1 MNYVFL
7 GGSGRSGTSFV
18 QKLLILHSEIH
29 GGPEFDFLPRFM
41 QVFSQMK
48 QPQQLQRQ
56 AFFYDEN
63 FLRQQWQD
71 FTASFLKNKITD
83 LQNISYIS
91 EKTPDN
97 IFAAQQLLDL
107 MPKAKFV
114 YIYRDGRD
122 VLNSFMNVKKRYKEA
137 NKSTK
142 HLNFLKLCLKWND
155 CNRHYYALAENEAY
169 KNRVHAVKYEYLL
182 ENPKEA
188 LQELMDFLG
197 LKVEQEQFNPSQY
210 SMQDHQFSADNIWYT
225 ETMYKQNFNTSN
237 IGKWQTEMSF
247 RHKIIG
253 SIAMSPY
260 LKAHN
265 YAVSNGYFSL
275 HKISKPFFEIAKK
288 VLKPLLK

>member
-18 QKLLILHSEIH
+18 QKLLILHSQIH

-48 QPQQLQRQ
+48 QPTQLQRQ
-56 AFFYDEN
+56 AFFYDEA
-63 FLRQQWQD
+63 FLQQQWQE
-71 FTASFLKNKITD
+71 FTAAFLENKIND
-83 LQNISYIS
+83 IKNISYVS

-107 MPKAKFV
+107 MPEAKFV

-155 CNRHYYALAENEAY
+155 CNRHYYALAESEAY
-169 KNRVHAVKYEYLL
+169 KDRIFAVKYEYLL

-188 LQELMDFLG
+188 VQNLMDFIG
-197 LKVEQEQFNPSQY
+197 LKVEKEQFNPSQY
-210 SMQDHQFSADNIWYT
+210 SMKDHQFSADNIWYT
-225 ETMYKQNFNTSN
+225 EDMYKQNFNTSN
-237 IGKWQTEMSF
+237 IGKWQKGMSF
-247 RHKIIG
+247 PHKIIG

-260 LKAHN
+260 LKHKN
-265 YAVSNGYFSL
+265 YEVNNSYVGL
-275 HKISKPFFEIAKK
+275 HKLLKTPFEITKK
-288 VLKPLLK
+288 VLKPFLK